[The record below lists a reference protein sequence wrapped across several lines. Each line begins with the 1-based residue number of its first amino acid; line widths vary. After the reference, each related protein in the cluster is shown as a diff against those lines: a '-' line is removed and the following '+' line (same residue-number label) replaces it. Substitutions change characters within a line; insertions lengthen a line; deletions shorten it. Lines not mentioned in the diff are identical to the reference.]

1 MFDPLGEELL
11 DLGFL
16 VSIKM
21 RGLVS
26 VYDVIYKEENISL
39 AILNVKLSKGILHLH
54 NVVRITEVIVKSQ
67 SVKPMPTDSLN
78 VTLKNLIWA

>member
-39 AILNVKLSKGILHLH
+39 AILNVKLSKGFYIY
-54 NVVRITEVIVKSQ
+54 IMWSKSPNLL
-67 SVKPMPTDSLN
+67 SSLSP
-78 VTLKNLIWA
+78 

>member
-16 VSIKM
+16 VTIKM

-39 AILNVKLSKGILHLH
+39 AILHLH
-54 NVVRITEVIVKSQ
+54 NVVQITEAIVKSQ
-67 SVKPMPTDSLN
+67 SIKPMPTDSLN
-78 VTLKNLIWA
+78 LTLKQPIWA

>member
-1 MFDPLGEELL
+1 MFDPLGKELL

-39 AILNVKLSKGILHLH
+39 AILNVKLSI
-54 NVVRITEVIVKSQ
+54 
-67 SVKPMPTDSLN
+67 
-78 VTLKNLIWA
+78 

>member
-39 AILNVKLSKGILHLH
+39 AILHLH
-54 NVVRITEVIVKSQ
+54 NVVQITEAIVKSQ
-67 SVKPMPTDSLN
+67 SIKPMPTDSLN
-78 VTLKNLIWA
+78 LTLKNLIWA

>member
-11 DLGFL
+11 KLGFL

-39 AILNVKLSKGILHLH
+39 AILHLH
-54 NVVRITEVIVKSQ
+54 NVVQITEAIVKSQ
-67 SVKPMPTDSLN
+67 SIKPMPTDSLN
-78 VTLKNLIWA
+78 LTLKNLIWA